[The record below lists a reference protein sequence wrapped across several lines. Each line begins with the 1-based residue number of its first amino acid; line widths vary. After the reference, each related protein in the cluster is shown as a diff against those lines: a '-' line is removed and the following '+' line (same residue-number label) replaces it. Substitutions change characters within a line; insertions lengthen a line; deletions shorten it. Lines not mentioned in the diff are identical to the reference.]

1 METITQAQT
10 APEPMKTALQTNY
23 MSKYDFATK
32 FIPAYRQELVELFS
46 DTILGF
52 TELYG
57 GEKGISAD
65 QFYWAESGRLRKIE
79 KGVSLTAASNVFTCV
94 DETIQR
100 VGNKIY
106 VMNPETGAKQ
116 MGRVIA
122 LNESNNKEFTAL
134 PYDGSEWT
142 VGSEGLNVMTTG
154 SEFKKGTGGM
164 KGSIASQ
171 QEILHTSL
179 AISKDNYIMNDSD
192 ICNATWLKAPDGK
205 FYWFHREVEDFY
217 KRFDEKE
224 ELNKILSVR
233 IVEDSP
239 LFKEGYN
246 STSGLFES
254 IKERGNV
261 MTGMP
266 ASLADIDEIIKV
278 LDKQSGEKSN
288 GLFLTTEASLLLD
301 NTIADENVNRNG
313 AGWGSFDNKEAV
325 VKFGFDG
332 FIRGGYEFYKKT
344 WRLLNDTTGLSVEN
358 TGAKGAIHGI
368 LMPLG
373 TVKVQ
378 SGYNSSL
385 SGNPVEH
392 MKYLTLLY
400 KEGNGI
406 SRKRQA
412 VFYGRRF
419 NNGLEDVTGVDIL
432 SETGLCLAGANRW
445 MLFNGQ

>member
-1 METITQAQT
+1 MAQITQT
-10 APEPMKTALQTNY
+10 HSAPEPIKNALQTNY
-23 MSKYDFATK
+23 MSKYDFATE
-32 FIPAYRQELVELFS
+32 FIPAYKEKLVELFP

-52 TELYG
+52 TALYG
-57 GEKGISAD
+57 GEKPISAD

-79 KGVSLTAASNVFTCV
+79 KGVSLTAASNIFTCV
-94 DETIQR
+94 DDTIQR

-122 LNESNNKEFTAL
+122 LNDNNNKEFTAL
-134 PYDGSEWT
+134 PYDGESWT

-164 KGSIASQ
+164 EGSIASQ
-171 QEILHTSL
+171 LEILHTSL
-179 AISKDNYIMNDSD
+179 SISKDNYAMNDSD
-192 ICNATWLKAPDGK
+192 ICNATWVQAPDGK
-205 FYWFHREVEDFY
+205 YYWYHKEVEEFY

-224 ELNKILSVR
+224 ELNNILSVK
-233 IVEDSP
+233 IAEDSP
-239 LFKEGYN
+239 LFSEGYN

-254 IKERGNV
+254 IEERGNV
-261 MTGMP
+261 MTGLP

-288 GLFLTTEASLLLD
+288 GLFITTEASLALD
-301 NTIADENVNRNG
+301 NTIAKENMDSGG
-313 AGWGSFDNKEAV
+313 AGWGSFDNKESFI
-325 VKFGFDG
+325 KFGFEG
-332 FIRGGYEFYKKT
+332 FSRGGYEFYKKT
-344 WRLLNDTTGLSVEN
+344 WKLLNDVTGLSVEN
-358 TGAKGAIHGI
+358 TGEKGAIHGI

-373 TVKVQ
+373 TIKAQ
-378 SGYNSSL
+378 TGYNSSL
-385 SGNPVEH
+385 SGKPIEH

-406 SRKRQA
+406 NRKRQTI
-412 VFYGRRF
+412 FYGRRF
-419 NNGLEDVTGVDIL
+419 GNGREDITGVDIL

-445 MLFNGQ
+445 MLFKGQ